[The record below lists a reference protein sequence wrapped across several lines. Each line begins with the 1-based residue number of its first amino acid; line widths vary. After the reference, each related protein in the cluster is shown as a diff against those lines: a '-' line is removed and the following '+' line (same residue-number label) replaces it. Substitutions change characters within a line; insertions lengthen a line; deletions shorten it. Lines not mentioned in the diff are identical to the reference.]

1 MLKMIKKMRRV
12 KMKTMMRIR
21 SSTDNLV
28 GNRSF
33 LV

>member
-12 KMKTMMRIR
+12 KMKTRMRIR
-21 SSTDNLV
+21 NSTDNLV

>member
-1 MLKMIKKMRRV
+1 MLKMIKKMRV
-12 KMKTMMRIR
+12 KMKTRMRIR